1 MANALAAFDGV
12 QASTD
17 SQKAAL
23 GKMIAAQGSAGV
35 ESYKNQQKVA
45 AAAIGPARASVTD
58 ANPGIGDPSMSS
70 AVGPGELTSMLAS
83 RASQPATLGYSQAGQ
98 AANEFGSY
106 SNLLGQ
112 ANSNYMDAV
121 SAAAPLVQSQT
132 AAQIAAINAKTQA
145 DQRDRQQA
153 ADDAATARDWDR
165 IQHLWAI
172 QGHNQDQQDRAA
184 ALRDKAAAADAADNI
199 PYGAGDAA
207 KAMGWDRNRLKDVT
221 SGTTAYSNVLAAVHK
236 DILGL
241 GPMAHGPDSTVV
253 RSMIQG
259 EIAAYQ
265 KANPTVKV
273 RAHDIE
279 NLIAVQYRGLRG
291 EDVGTPPTPAA
302 RASARE
308 QAAGSAG
315 LVGGMR
321 QVFGTAKTAEGK
333 KVVLPKGATKAG
345 RFVGPLDTSR
355 LRFGLND
362 AGSIS
367 DHRLRMLATSPGVAL
382 NDSEKGVLRAELHAR
397 GLDR

>member
-145 DQRDRQQA
+145 DQRDRQK
-153 ADDAATARDWDR
+153 
-165 IQHLWAI
+165 
-172 QGHNQDQQDRAA
+172 
-184 ALRDKAAAADAADNI
+184 AL
-199 PYGAGDAA
+199 
-207 KAMGWDRNRLKDVT
+207 GWDRNRLKDVT

-308 QAAGSAG
+308 QAAGTAG
-315 LVGGMR
+315 MLGGMR